1 VAVLSANF
9 DAETMAFEVFAA
21 SCFELASCWVQRQT
35 ESAYDAFLQRI
46 FELVSLPTNGHTL
59 EEGRALESLPVFCD
73 ASRTTTNFL
82 FRPVSDVV
90 EWDIAVNHAKIAARR
105 AAMDAMKAMGAMKL
119 AAAPAPAPAPA
130 PPPSKAGTT
139 DWEEVALA
147 AAPAHL
153 PASQP
158 QAAAA
163 ASSARSPCSPGS
175 PEQQAAAS
183 AEGSQAAADTV
194 GTAQA
199 MTSASSAS
207 EQVGPESPASVW
219 SWLEGPNLSA
229 TPLGEE
235 EASGSDQTQM
245 PATAQAKR
253 SAAVTAPLAKS
264 RPGSHSRTLSSS
276 NWPSVPSEGGAA
288 LPTSNLGL
296 AQSWPQLP
304 RVAQAGRC
312 LTAESSSAML
322 SEWGE
327 WERSEQML
335 PHYVHPS
342 PSKYYETSLRL
353 LRKPVSPRKPWGR
366 LPCRQPIDG
375 QVLPLQR
382 LGSWHQEAV
391 PHRPPPPGQQQQ
403 QQQQQQPADSDGAFS
418 ASPAALGR
426 KFRLRTPQTPAAGR
440 TAAAAGRGGAR
451 GPADRQSHPRGPS
464 SSTSSDSS
472 R

>member
-1 VAVLSANF
+1 LDRSGTIEVEELVAVLSANF

-119 AAAPAPAPAPA
+119 AAAPAPAPA

-264 RPGSHSRTLSSS
+264 RPGSHSRTLSS
-276 NWPSVPSEGGAA
+276 
-288 LPTSNLGL
+288 
-296 AQSWPQLP
+296 
-304 RVAQAGRC
+304 
-312 LTAESSSAML
+312 
-322 SEWGE
+322 
-327 WERSEQML
+327 
-335 PHYVHPS
+335 
-342 PSKYYETSLRL
+342 
-353 LRKPVSPRKPWGR
+353 
-366 LPCRQPIDG
+366 
-375 QVLPLQR
+375 
-382 LGSWHQEAV
+382 
-391 PHRPPPPGQQQQ
+391 
-403 QQQQQQPADSDGAFS
+403 
-418 ASPAALGR
+418 
-426 KFRLRTPQTPAAGR
+426 
-440 TAAAAGRGGAR
+440 
-451 GPADRQSHPRGPS
+451 
-464 SSTSSDSS
+464 TSSEPP
-472 R
+472 RHGAPGPGERAFPHFMRPF